1 MTLTTLNRISIAE
14 LAIYTPALLVAI
26 LLSSRHGFRKNAGWL
41 YLVIFTTA
49 RLIGSSLNL
58 ATISNPPSNPPNL
71 IVASQVMYSIG
82 VSALVICL
90 SNLLGRV
97 LLGIRRQGTRTL
109 ISPRHQRLAQVVVLI
124 GLILSV
130 VGQSMMSGEI
140 GDAIGGG
147 GRGQAEMVTVPSES
161 QAGLGLIMAGL
172 GFVVLG
178 TLVTTM
184 LQARAV
190 EPGEKRL
197 LLGIGLALP
206 FMIVR
211 IVFSGLAA
219 FGTDPRFRSYG
230 GVASFVWYFLGM
242 GVVMEMMVVLI
253 LEGVGLTLKRQP
265 SAVPA
270 GRWRERK
277 YEGN

>member
-1 MTLTTLNRISIAE
+1 MALTTFNRISIAE
-14 LAIYTPALLVAI
+14 IVVYTPALFIAI
-26 LLSSRHGFRKNAGWL
+26 FLASRHGFRKNAGWL
-41 YLVIFTTA
+41 YLIIFSIA
-49 RLIGSSLNL
+49 RITGSSLNL
-58 ATISNPPSNPPNL
+58 ATINDPSNANL

-97 LLGIRRQGTRTL
+97 LQGIRRQGTRTF
-109 ISPRHQRLAQVVVLI
+109 ISPQHQRLAQVVVLI
-124 GLILSV
+124 GLILSII
-130 VGQSMMSGEI
+130 GQSMMSDEI
-140 GDAIGGG
+140 GNAIGGG
-147 GRGQAEMVTVPSES
+147 TGPATIVTVPSES

-178 TLVTTM
+178 TLVTM

-197 LLGIGLALP
+197 LFGIALALP

-211 IVFSGLAA
+211 IVFSGLAT

-230 GVASFVWYFLGM
+230 GVGSFVWYFLGM
-242 GVVMEMMVVLI
+242 GVIMEMMVVLI
-253 LEGVGLTLKRQP
+253 LEVVGLTLKKQP
-265 SAVPA
+265 RTVPM
-270 GRWRERK
+270 GRWRDGK